1 MAQESP
7 PDIVLFAVE
16 WQPRALIRAQLLE
29 DGLTVVA
36 TDTWTAMRRHLRPGS
51 KPRLAIVDLSGLPD
65 PEGVLNDLRLLMK
78 ADRVLV
84 LTAIG
89 TVEPASIE
97 RLGFH
102 VVTRPIAIKD
112 VVATAARQIRGA
124 KQATEEDAED
134 AEVQS

>member
-1 MAQESP
+1 MPQESP

-36 TDTWTAMRRHLRPGS
+36 TDTWPMMRRHLRPGS
-51 KPRLAIVDLSGLPD
+51 KPRLAIVDLSGLPN

-78 ADRVLV
+78 PDRVLV

-89 TVEPASIE
+89 TVETDTIE
-97 RLGFH
+97 RLGFQ
-102 VVTRPIAIKD
+102 VLTRPIAIKD
-112 VVATAARQIRGA
+112 IVATAVHAIRDT
-124 KQATEEDAED
+124 KQPTEDAED